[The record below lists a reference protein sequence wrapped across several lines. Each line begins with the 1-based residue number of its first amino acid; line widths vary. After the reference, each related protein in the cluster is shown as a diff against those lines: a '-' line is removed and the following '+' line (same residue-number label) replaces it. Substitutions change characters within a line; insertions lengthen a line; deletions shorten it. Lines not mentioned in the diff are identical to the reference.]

1 MSLIRLTL
9 LLVFLAGLL
18 ACQPDQPDQPATV
31 PDMDLTFELVDETGR
46 GVTHADYEG
55 QLRLV
60 FFGFTS
66 CPDICPITLSNV
78 AAALQSMGDLAE
90 QITVLFVSI
99 DPHRDS
105 PELLEQYTQAFHPS
119 VVGLTGSY
127 EQLEKV
133 TKGFRTTF
141 GFTLRDGSGQDRPL
155 SREEYETLAD
165 SVHYLPF
172 HSSQVY
178 VISAGNEL
186 VDIIGYGAKPDKIAA
201 TLRSHL
207 R

>member
-18 ACQPDQPDQPATV
+18 ACQPDQPATV

-105 PELLEQYTQAFHPS
+105 PERLEQYTQAFHPS

-141 GFTLRDGSGQDRPL
+141 GFTLRDGSGQDL
-155 SREEYETLAD
+155 SLIHISEPTRLDAR
-165 SVHYLPF
+165 SRMP
-172 HSSQVY
+172 SS
-178 VISAGNEL
+178 A
-186 VDIIGYGAKPDKIAA
+186 
-201 TLRSHL
+201 
-207 R
+207 